1 MNIGSLLPG
10 HARYRPEHTAVVFED
25 RRLNFREFNDRVNQ
39 LANALSS
46 LHVKKG
52 DKVATILPNCLNLLE
67 TYWAV
72 AKMGAVVVPLS
83 PLLRGRAL
91 AALLPRFRHGDNHR
105 ESRFCRDARRSPA
118 RAARNPGH
126 SLHPH
131 WIVAGSG
138 ISKL

>member
-1 MNIGSLLPG
+1 MNIGSLLTG

-25 RRLNFREFNDRVNQ
+25 RRLNFREFNVRVNQ
-39 LANALSS
+39 LANALCS
-46 LHVKKG
+46 LNVKKG

-91 AALLPRFRHGDNHR
+91 AALLRDSDTGTIIASPDFAEALGDIRH
-105 ESRFCRDARRSPA
+105 EL
-118 RAARNPGH
+118 PGIPDTRYI
-126 SLHPH
+126 L
-131 WIVAGSG
+131 AG
-138 ISKL
+138 